1 MDNRRVVQRLVNGE
15 SALAI
20 AKSFGYRGRQ
30 PVINAMRAFI
40 IKKLGYERYLE
51 LAARPGTGCV
61 RIARTLG
68 KEALQKD

>member
-1 MDNRRVVQRLVNGE
+1 M
-15 SALAI
+15 
-20 AKSFGYRGRQ
+20 
-30 PVINAMRAFI
+30 
-40 IKKLGYERYLE
+40 ERYLE